1 MSSSEKLQRKID
13 AYLSELRRSLGELPA
28 EDVQEI
34 LREIRGHILERAEAS
49 GELNDAKLVE
59 ILTALGRPDQIAP
72 AYQAEAVVRTAR
84 GSVSPVLILRGVFR
98 WAMLSVWGFA
108 LFVVGLVGYTLGL
121 ALFVAGVG
129 KIFFP
134 AEIGGWLSPGGFSIG
149 TLSDSP
155 GAHEVLGWWLVPL
168 GIVGGALAVI
178 LTTRFLRWAL
188 RFARFRRSVPA

>member
-84 GSVSPVLILRGVFR
+84 ASASPVLILRGVFR
-98 WAMLSVWGFA
+98 WAMLSAWGFA
-108 LFVVGLVGYTLGL
+108 LFVAGLVGYSLGV
-121 ALFVAGVG
+121 ALLVAGVG

-134 AEIGGWLSPGGFSIG
+134 AKIGGWLSPRGFSIG
-149 TLSDSP
+149 TLSDMP